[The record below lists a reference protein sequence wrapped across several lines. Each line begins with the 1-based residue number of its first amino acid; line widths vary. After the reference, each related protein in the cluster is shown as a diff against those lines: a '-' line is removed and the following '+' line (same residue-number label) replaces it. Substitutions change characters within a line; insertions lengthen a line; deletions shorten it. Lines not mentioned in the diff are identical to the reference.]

1 MSKHKP
7 ISDLL
12 RTEIESGKYAADGR
26 LPSEEALCRRWK
38 VSRPTVARAL
48 RALNL
53 EGLIERR
60 VGSGTFIRSE
70 IRPLQTMIG
79 LLVDGLGK
87 TEILDPICAE
97 ITRAAQQRSC
107 SVLTGGLPEGGSPA
121 KLAAQWSAGGV
132 RGVVFAP
139 LENAAHREQLNLE
152 IVKSFRQ
159 ANIAVVLVDRDA
171 TDFPRRS
178 DCDLVGIDNFH
189 AGYELGRHLVE
200 RGARKVVF
208 IARPNHPSSTDLR
221 LAGLAESLRR
231 SGLAAPEFLAG
242 EPDDPELVG
251 RIDFDSNGIDACVC
265 SNDLTAARLLQTA
278 QNLGHQV
285 PSRFRLAGFDDAG
298 FASLLSV
305 PLTTIRQPCRA
316 IGMACIDTLLGRL
329 AHPELPARAI
339 LLRGELVV
347 RDSTRSEGVTKGS
360 DLTFDTKKEIQSSG
374 WR

>member
-12 RTEIESGKYAADGR
+12 RAEIEAGKYASDRR

-48 RALNL
+48 RGLQL

-60 VGSGTFIRSE
+60 VGSGTFIRAE

-107 SVLTGGLPEGGSPA
+107 SVLTGGLPAGRQPA
-121 KLAAQWSAGGV
+121 ELAMQWAAGGV

-139 LENAAHREQLNLE
+139 LENAENREALNLE
-152 IVKSFRQ
+152 VVKNFRR

-178 DCDLVGIDNFH
+178 DCDLVEMDNFH
-189 AGYELGRHLVE
+189 AGYELGRHLVAI
-200 RGARKVVF
+200 GSQKIVF
-208 IARPNHPSSTDLR
+208 VARPTYPSSTDQR
-221 LAGLAESLRR
+221 LAGLTESLRR
-231 SGLAAPEFLAG
+231 SGLAAPEFLVG
-242 EPDDPELVG
+242 EPEDPELV
-251 RIDFDSNGIDACVC
+251 RRLNCDVCVC
-265 SNDLTAARLLQTA
+265 SNDMTAARLLQTA
-278 QNLGHQV
+278 QTLGRQV
-285 PSRFRLAGFDDAG
+285 PRDFRLAGFDDVG
-298 FASLLSV
+298 FATLLSV
-305 PLTTIRQPCRA
+305 PLTTICQPCRA
-316 IGMACIDTLLGRL
+316 IGVACIDTLLGRL

-347 RDSTRSEGVTKGS
+347 RDSTASNSAHACRLTALDDPDLEPLWTKIG
-360 DLTFDTKKEIQSSG
+360 EI
-374 WR
+374 

>member
-7 ISDLL
+7 ISDVL
-12 RTEIESGKYAADGR
+12 RVEIETGKYASDRR

-48 RALNL
+48 RGLQM

-60 VGSGTFIRSE
+60 VGSGTFVRAE

-107 SVLTGGLPEGGSPA
+107 SVLTGGLPAGRKPA
-121 KLAAQWSAGGV
+121 ELAMQWAAGGV

-139 LENAAHREQLNLE
+139 LENAANREAFNLE
-152 IVKSFRQ
+152 VVKSFRR

-171 TDFPRRS
+171 TNFPRRS
-178 DCDLVGIDNFH
+178 DCDLVEMDNFH
-189 AGYELGRHLVE
+189 AGYELGRHLV
-200 RGARKVVF
+200 GIGSRKVVF
-208 IARPNHPSSTDLR
+208 VARPAYPSSTDQR
-221 LAGLAESLRR
+221 LAGLTESLRH
-231 SGLAAPEFLAG
+231 SGLTEPEFLVG
-242 EPDDPELVG
+242 EPEDL
-251 RIDFDSNGIDACVC
+251 DFVRRLNLNSEACDVCVC
-265 SNDLTAARLLQTA
+265 SNDMTAARLLPTA
-278 QNLGHQV
+278 QTLGHQV
-285 PSRFRLAGFDDAG
+285 PRDFRLAGFDDVG
-298 FASLLSV
+298 FATLLSV

-316 IGMACIDTLLGRL
+316 IGISCIDTLLGRL

-347 RDSTRSEGVTKGS
+347 RDSTTPTRES
-360 DLTFDTKKEIQSSG
+360 
-374 WR
+374 

>member
-7 ISDLL
+7 IYDVL
-12 RTEIESGKYAADGR
+12 RAEIEAGKYRNDRR

-48 RALNL
+48 RGLQL

-60 VGSGTFIRSE
+60 AGSGTFVRAE

-107 SVLTGGLPEGGSPA
+107 SILTGGLPADRQPDE
-121 KLAAQWSAGGV
+121 LAGQWASGGV

-139 LENAAHREQLNLE
+139 LEVANDRELFNLE
-152 IVKSFRQ
+152 VVKSFQRV
-159 ANIAVVLVDRDA
+159 NITVVLVDRDA

-178 DCDLVGIDNFH
+178 DCDLVEMDNFH
-189 AGYELGRHLVE
+189 AGYELGRHLVSVGS
-200 RGARKVVF
+200 RTVAFV
-208 IARPNHPSSTDLR
+208 ARPSYPSSTDQR
-221 LAGLAESLRR
+221 LAGLTESLRR
-231 SGLAAPEFLAG
+231 SGTVAPGLLVG
-242 EPDDPELVG
+242 EPEHPELV
-251 RIDFDSNGIDACVC
+251 RKLKNYDACVC

-278 QNLGHQV
+278 QSLGLQV
-285 PSRFRLAGFDDAG
+285 PRDFRLAGFDDVG
-298 FASLLSV
+298 FATLLSV

-316 IGMACIDTLLGRL
+316 IGLACVDTLLGRL
-329 AHPELPARAI
+329 SHPELPARAI
-339 LLRGELVV
+339 LLRGDLVV
-347 RDSTRSEGVTKGS
+347 RESTAP
-360 DLTFDTKKEIQSSG
+360 
-374 WR
+374 